1 MANKICFDDE
11 KYLSLQSKLI
21 RERMKQFDNKLYM
34 EFGGKLFDDMHASRV
49 LPGFDPNV
57 QIKLLDNF
65 KKECEI
71 IFVINAND
79 IEKNKIR
86 SDNGITYDME
96 VLRLTNI
103 FRKRGLLVSAFVITL
118 FAEQPSALL
127 FKAKLESLGEKV
139 YLHYPTKGYPADV
152 DTIVSDEGYGKNP
165 YIQTSKPL
173 VVITAPGPGSGKLA
187 TCMSQLY
194 HEYKRKVKAGY
205 VKFEKF
211 PVWNLP
217 LKHPVN
223 LAYEAATADLKDVNQ
238 IDFYHLENY
247 GKVAVSYN
255 RDLEAFP
262 VVRNIIRKIAGKDI
276 YLSPT
281 DMGINTIADCIFDD
295 EVARESAKQEI
306 IRRYLKSLVNIKRK
320 GSSKTEAERIKL
332 LMNELSLAVYDRK
345 CVKPAE
351 EKEKLCHQPSVA
363 IELNDGQVVVG
374 RRTSILSASASV
386 VLNAL
391 KTLSGIEDRNELISA
406 QVLEPILTLKK
417 DILHSENS
425 TLSLNDI
432 LTALYISANLN
443 PSAKEACKY
452 IKDLEH
458 AQAHSTHILNKTD
471 EDCLKRLGLDITCGA
486 KFSTNNLMEI

>member
-194 HEYKRKVKAGY
+194 HEYKR
-205 VKFEKF
+205 
-211 PVWNLP
+211 
-217 LKHPVN
+217 
-223 LAYEAATADLKDVNQ
+223 
-238 IDFYHLENY
+238 
-247 GKVAVSYN
+247 
-255 RDLEAFP
+255 
-262 VVRNIIRKIAGKDI
+262 
-276 YLSPT
+276 
-281 DMGINTIADCIFDD
+281 
-295 EVARESAKQEI
+295 
-306 IRRYLKSLVNIKRK
+306 
-320 GSSKTEAERIKL
+320 
-332 LMNELSLAVYDRK
+332 
-345 CVKPAE
+345 
-351 EKEKLCHQPSVA
+351 
-363 IELNDGQVVVG
+363 
-374 RRTSILSASASV
+374 
-386 VLNAL
+386 
-391 KTLSGIEDRNELISA
+391 
-406 QVLEPILTLKK
+406 
-417 DILHSENS
+417 
-425 TLSLNDI
+425 
-432 LTALYISANLN
+432 
-443 PSAKEACKY
+443 
-452 IKDLEH
+452 
-458 AQAHSTHILNKTD
+458 
-471 EDCLKRLGLDITCGA
+471 
-486 KFSTNNLMEI
+486 